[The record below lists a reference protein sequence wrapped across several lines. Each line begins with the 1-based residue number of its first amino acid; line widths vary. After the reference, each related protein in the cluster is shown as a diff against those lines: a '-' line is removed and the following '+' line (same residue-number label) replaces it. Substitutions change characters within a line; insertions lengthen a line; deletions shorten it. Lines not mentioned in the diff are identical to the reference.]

1 MKKKKHKV
9 TVNMTETQKAQAI
22 IVSSYMLYIIDG
34 LMNDKGKTFGSTI
47 NLKQKLHTQTRQ
59 AQNID
64 YVMLS
69 NQAWQM
75 TVDKYKDKNYR
86 LMIAHAVECFYFD
99 NQEVLDLMYGPDLVN
114 LVWRFTCKQFE
125 GAEYETEVI
134 PETNIIT
141 KDLTESMRKVIFD
154 HLQKQKG

>member
-1 MKKKKHKV
+1 MNYKKEKE
-9 TVNMTETQKAQAI
+9 MTETQKAQAI
-22 IVSSYMLYIIDG
+22 IVSSYILYMVDG
-34 LMNDKGKTFGSTI
+34 LMDQRGKSFGSTI
-47 NLKQKLHTQTRQ
+47 NLKQKLHTQTRK
-59 AQNID
+59 AQNLD
-64 YVMLS
+64 YIKLS

-86 LMIAHAVECFYFD
+86 IMIAHAVEGFYFN
-99 NQEVLDLMYGPDLVN
+99 NQEVLDLMYGQELVN

-125 GAEYETEVI
+125 GAEYEKEVI

-154 HLQKQKG
+154 HLQKLKG